1 MKKIL
6 YMLLAVMMT
15 AFTACR
21 EKDEVQHRIVG
32 EWHFAEEE
40 AGQQIEIYLAFN
52 SNFTF
57 DLYQKIGEGV
67 HRHMTGTY
75 QVDRTIVSGMYS
87 DRTPWACDY
96 DVSFNDGNM
105 TMKSTSVENYV
116 ITYTKQRIP
125 DEVRNN
131 SVETRSETTDTL
143 PFL

>member
-40 AGQQIEIYLAFN
+40 AGQQIEIYIAFN

-67 HRHMTGTY
+67 FG
-75 QVDRTIVSGMYS
+75 
-87 DRTPWACDY
+87 
-96 DVSFNDGNM
+96 
-105 TMKSTSVENYV
+105 KS
-116 ITYTKQRIP
+116 ITDPCIGWEKTEKLVLDIA
-125 DEVRNN
+125 D
-131 SVETRSETTDTL
+131 L
-143 PFL
+143 I